1 MYSKV
6 GQYAAVMIIWLTL
19 FVSPGAA
26 FGNPDLI
33 PEPNPPWAERDA
45 EMVVQQ
51 PTGSR
56 ALAPTVEWVFHKTAD
71 GRHPDENEQQLMWLM
86 NRARSNPTA
95 EGIWLSDIYD
105 RYYLYLPNCSQLTED
120 IDNCYIAGAVD
131 HWGVDLDLL
140 QNELAAYAA
149 KPPAAFDVRLYR
161 AAKSHSEYLISTD
174 SQNHTG
180 QFDRIVDEDF
190 FYRRARGNVFSYS
203 FGTIYGHAAF
213 NIDWGPDGGSGTGM
227 QSPPGHRLAIMSL
240 DGNYTNVGYAV
251 MPEFDSATD
260 VGPMVITGNFCE
272 ANTAAGNHYN
282 RFLVGTVWSDDD
294 DDDFYDPGEGIGGVT
309 VMPDQGAYYAV
320 TSDAGGYALPI
331 TQPGTY
337 EVSFFGGGRALNEI
351 VKIVRIVD
359 ESVLLDLVTDVNSG
373 LSANDASGSDSNG
386 GGGGGGCFITS
397 SSGGY
402 SAGLKLRLILMLFAI
417 LLFGSAVRG
426 RRLQKE

>member
-1 MYSKV
+1 MYSTL

-26 FGNPDLI
+26 YGNPDLI
-33 PEPNPPWAERDA
+33 PEPNPPWDERDA
-45 EMVVQQ
+45 EMVAQQ

-56 ALAPTVEWVFHKTAD
+56 ALAPAVEWVLHKTAD

-105 RYYLYLPNCSQLTED
+105 RYHIYLPDCGQLAED

-140 QNELAAYAA
+140 QNEFAAYAA

-180 QFDRIVDEDF
+180 QFDRIVDENF
-190 FYRRARGNVFSYS
+190 FYRRVRGNVFSYS
-203 FGTIYGHAAF
+203 LGTIFGHAAF
-213 NIDWGPDGGSGTGM
+213 NVDWGPDGGNGTGM
-227 QSPPGHRLAIMSL
+227 QSPPGHRLAIMSI

-251 MPEFDSATD
+251 IPEFDSATD
-260 VGPMVITGNFCE
+260 VGPLVITGNFCE
-272 ANTAAGNHYN
+272 ANTAAENHFN

-294 DDDFYDPGEGIGGVT
+294 GDDFYDPGEGIGGVI

-320 TSDAGGYALPI
+320 TSDAGGYAVPI
-331 TQPGTY
+331 AQSGTY
-337 EVSFFGGGRALNEI
+337 EVSFSGGGRALNEI
-351 VKIVRIVD
+351 VKIVSIVD
-359 ESVLLDLVTDVNSG
+359 ESVLLDLVADVNSD
-373 LSANDASGSDSNG
+373 LSAEDASGSSSGG

-397 SSGGY
+397 SSEDH
-402 SAGLKLRLILMLFAI
+402 SANLELGRIIMVIAII
-417 LLFGSAVRG
+417 LLGAAARG
-426 RRLQKE
+426 RGPQKR